1 MTVPHWVWPAIITA
15 SAIVIGVL
23 VFGEVASPIRPIVTV
38 WFLTFCPGIAL
49 VRLLR
54 LREVWAEV
62 TLAAAVS
69 LSLDVG
75 VASMLLYSGYWSP
88 KLGLAILISVS
99 LVGAALQLRGVR
111 WRSTEAGIADSCECE
126 EVCRSCPSSTS

>member
-1 MTVPHWVWPAIITA
+1 MTAPDWLWPTIITI
-15 SAIVIGVL
+15 SAAAIGVL
-23 VFGEVASPIRPIVTV
+23 VFGDIDSPIRPLVAL
-38 WFLTFCPGIAL
+38 WFLIFCPGVAL

-54 LREVWAEV
+54 LQEVWAEF
-62 TLAAAVS
+62 TMAAAVS

-99 LVGAALQLRGVR
+99 LLGAVLQLRKPLVR
-111 WRSTEAGIADSCECE
+111 SARVFAGGLTGREGG
-126 EVCRSCPSSTS
+126 RR

>member
-1 MTVPHWVWPAIITA
+1 MTAPNWLWPIIIAT
-15 SAIVIGVL
+15 SAVVIGVL
-23 VFGEVASPIRPIVTV
+23 VFGDVDSPIRPIIAL
-38 WFLTFCPGIAL
+38 WFLVFCPGIAL

-54 LREVWAEV
+54 LQEVWAEV

-75 VASMLLYSGYWSP
+75 VASMLVYSGYWSP

-99 LVGAALQLRGVR
+99 MLGAALQLREPLVR
-111 WRSTEAGIADSCECE
+111 SA
-126 EVCRSCPSSTS
+126 EVSSDD